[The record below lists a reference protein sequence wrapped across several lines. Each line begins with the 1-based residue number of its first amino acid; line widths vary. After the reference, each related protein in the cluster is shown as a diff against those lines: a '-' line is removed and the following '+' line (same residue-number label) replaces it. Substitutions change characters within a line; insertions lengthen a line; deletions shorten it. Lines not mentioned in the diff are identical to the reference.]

1 MKVAIAG
8 AGYVGF
14 SNAVLLAQ
22 KNKVVIKEIDPGK
35 VDLINKGMSPI
46 NDEHVTE
53 FLRNAVNNLR
63 ATLDPQ
69 EAYTGARFVVI
80 ATPTDYNSITNYF
93 DTSAVEDVIKEVFHI
108 NPRAVVVIRSTVPI
122 GYTEELRSRFDGL
135 EIIFVPEFLREG
147 KAVYDSFFPSRIIVG
162 GYSEHAREF
171 ANMLVDGAR
180 KEDVPVLF
188 TNPTEAESIKL
199 FSNTYLA
206 MRVAFFNE
214 LDTFAESHGLNTR
227 DIIEGVC
234 LDPRIGMH
242 YNNPSFGYGGYC
254 LPKDTKQLLANY
266 VERGIPHYMIK
277 ATIES
282 NIARKFFIAHQ
293 ILDRNPCVVG
303 VYRLTMKSGSDNFR
317 ESAVIDII
325 EYLRAKGVEV
335 IVYEP
340 LISDRSFMG
349 FEVVRCLNELFDR
362 SDLIIANRYRSEL
375 ESVRHKVYTRDLFG
389 EN

>member
-1 MKVAIAG
+1 MKVAVAG

-22 KNKVVIKEIDPGK
+22 KNEVVIKEIDPDK
-35 VDLINKGMSPI
+35 VDLINKGISPI
-46 NDEHVTE
+46 GDEHVTE
-53 FLRNAVNNLR
+53 FLRDAASNIK
-63 ATLDPQ
+63 ATLNPE
-69 EAYTGARFVVI
+69 EAYAGACFVVI
-80 ATPTDYNSITNYF
+80 ATPTDYNPITNYF
-93 DTSAVEDVIKEVFHI
+93 DTSAVEDVIKEVVHI

-122 GYTEELRSRFDGL
+122 GYTEELRSRFNDL

-147 KAVYDSFFPSRIIVG
+147 KAIYDSFFPSRIVIG
-162 GYSEHAREF
+162 GDSESAREF
-171 ANMLVDGAR
+171 ANMLIDGAK

-188 TNPTEAESIKL
+188 TKPTEAESIKL

-266 VERGIPHYMIK
+266 MAKGIPHYLIK

-293 ILDRNPCVVG
+293 ILNEEPNVVG

-325 EYLRAKGVEV
+325 EYLKARGVEV
-335 IVYEP
+335 VIYEP
-340 LISDRSFMG
+340 LISDKSFLG
-349 FEVVRCLNELFDR
+349 FEIVGDLDELFDR
-362 SDLIIANRYRSEL
+362 SDLIIANRYSSEL
-375 ESVRHKVYTRDLFG
+375 ESVQHKVYTRDLFG